1 MYDNKI
7 LEKKLADGTINNT
20 DIAADGELTVT
31 ITVHEY
37 RQLVKD
43 SVRLSYT
50 SKELDDTLTELD
62 RLKSKFA
69 EPCMD
74 RCDDPSRVKIE

>member
-1 MYDNKI
+1 MYDNRI
-7 LEKKLADGTINNT
+7 LEKKLEDSATKST
-20 DIAADGELTVT
+20 DYAADGELTVT

-37 RQLVKD
+37 RKLVED

-69 EPCMD
+69 APCTD
-74 RCDDPSRVKIE
+74 RCYDPSRVKIE

>member
-7 LEKKLADGTINNT
+7 LEKKLADGTINST

-37 RQLVKD
+37 RQLIKD

-50 SKELDDTLTELD
+50 SKELDDTLTELS

-69 EPCMD
+69 ELCMD
-74 RCDDPSRVKIE
+74 RCDGPSCVEIE